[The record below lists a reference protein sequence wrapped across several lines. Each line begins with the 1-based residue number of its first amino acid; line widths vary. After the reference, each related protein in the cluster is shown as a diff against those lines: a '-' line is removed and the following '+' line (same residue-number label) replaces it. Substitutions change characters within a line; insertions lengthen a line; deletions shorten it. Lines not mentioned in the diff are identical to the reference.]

1 MLQHSSY
8 PNCGQVRG
16 GDKEKL
22 KVPIKILADGDQN
35 KALHCW
41 VLEILAK
48 ELEDMGGKQKLI
60 SFFQLSFT
68 KLLQAARSSFI
79 ANKRGL
85 CLNSFQCLFFFHLCS
100 EHSQIHRCKAQHL
113 DISQNQL

>member
-1 MLQHSSY
+1 MLYFEAMLQHSSY

-35 KALHCW
+35 KALRCW

-85 CLNSFQCLFFFHLCS
+85 CLNSFQCLFFFPPL
-100 EHSQIHRCKAQHL
+100 Q
-113 DISQNQL
+113 